1 MTVVAHAVAATMAG
15 ALGTYLTK
23 SISLRVPVWQAVAP
37 LFAINALLVIPMIP
51 FGSPW
56 RTLDPPTALLHLAS
70 VALLCTGTA
79 CIFTLITRG
88 LASGVAVGQALAPA
102 ATIIA
107 APLVLGAHLRPLTV
121 AAAGALMLGAL
132 IPLRHS
138 FTGFGSVGT
147 VSILLLLGTATGL
160 LTILTA
166 LLAQRGVGLPETYV
180 VRTSLAALVFAVI
193 APPLAVRARD
203 LPALAVRS
211 TFVTTSFLL
220 TILAV
225 QIGDVVVIQ
234 SVIATMPLWVIGL
247 EWIRHH
253 RRPEPGV
260 MAGSLIAFMGLV
272 TLLALTS

>member
-1 MTVVAHAVAATMAG
+1 VIVVALAVAATMAG

-23 SISLRVPVWQAVAP
+23 SISVRVPVWQAVAP
-37 LFAINALLVIPMIP
+37 LFAINALLVVPLIP
-51 FGSPW
+51 FGAPW
-56 RTLDPPTALLHLAS
+56 RTFEATTALLHLGS
-70 VALLCTGTA
+70 VVLLCTGTA
-79 CIFTLITRG
+79 CIFMLITRG
-88 LASGVAVGQALAPA
+88 LASGVAVGQSLAPA
-102 ATIIA
+102 ATLIA

-132 IPLRHS
+132 VPLRRS
-138 FTGFGSVGT
+138 FTGLGSVGT
-147 VSILLLLGTATGL
+147 VGVLLLLGTATGL

-180 VRTSLAALVFAVI
+180 VRTSLAAVVFAVI

-203 LPALAVRS
+203 VPSLAVRS

-247 EWIRHH
+247 EWLRH
-253 RRPEPGV
+253 RQRPDTGV
-260 MAGSLIAFMGLV
+260 VTGSLIAFVGLV
-272 TLLALTS
+272 LLLVVAG